1 MKTFATCA
9 AIASLLV
16 FTAGSAA
23 WAQTS
28 TTNPATPGS
37 YNSNTGGYTY
47 DPNAQGYSSQGNQS
61 YNQGTYNTNPGTYGT
76 SQGAYN
82 SNQGTWSPGNQSSS
96 TYRNNE
102 NMATQGYSAN
112 QGTWSTGTQGTS
124 TPYGGQSNTQAG
136 YGAGNITTYQ
146 QAEQELGR
154 YGYSN
159 VHDLRAMQGWS
170 ADAMRNGQ
178 RVHVLLGDNGMIA
191 TFPGR

>member
-1 MKTFATCA
+1 MKTVATCA

-23 WAQTS
+23 WAQTYG
-28 TTNPATPGS
+28 TNPGTQGS
-37 YNSNTGGYTY
+37 HSSSTGGYTY
-47 DPNAQGYSSQGNQS
+47 DPGAQGYSNYSTNPPGS
-61 YNQGTYNTNPGTYGT
+61 YNQGTYN
-76 SQGAYN
+76 QG
-82 SNQGTWSPGNQSSS
+82 SNQGSNYGSNQGSWSPGTQSNTTSPS
-96 TYRNNE
+96 NE

-112 QGTWSTGTQGTS
+112 QGTWSSGSQGTS
-124 TPYGGQSNTQAG
+124 TPYGQSNTQAG

-159 VHDLRAMQGWS
+159 IHDLKAMPGWS

-178 RVHVLLGDNGMIA
+178 RVHVILGENGLIA